1 MVLGSGDNG
10 MAMDVR
16 CIEPQ
21 HPQPTKR
28 YALKVCFNFGLS
40 SRRAQGAFVNEYREH
55 STITNHPHIL
65 QFMCEFFAEID
76 DSIRVHLP
84 EVVQQTS
91 IVALR
96 DGSMR
101 NRKTQFFVLE
111 RFDISLEHLLKLEYS
126 SPKIVPHRLV
136 AMIVS
141 QVGSALLHLERH
153 RVAHRDIKLDNIL
166 VELNPDH
173 HNEEEPN
180 SLPIKRCVVS
190 DFGTAC
196 TLGPDLKDVMAIG
209 PGGNVLS
216 TVWGNQVHI
225 APELH
230 SALGH
235 AILAQQSSPKTLSQL
250 GVEIDYSR
258 QSVFELGVLAFE
270 IVLGTTP
277 IDDYP
282 ASVTDRT
289 TGIVRYKDSEIARIP
304 TDRLG
309 VDQASMLQRMVSCDP
324 SRRPSLEAVLSF
336 FDPHREYRL
345 E

>member
-40 SRRAQGAFVNEYREH
+40 TRRAQGAFVNEYREH

-76 DSIRVHLP
+76 DSIRGHLP

-91 IVALR
+91 IVHLR

-126 SPKIVPHRLV
+126 PPKIVPHRLV

-173 HNEEEPN
+173 RREEPT

-196 TLGPDLKDVMAIG
+196 TLGPDLKDLMAVG
-209 PGGNVLS
+209 PGGNPLS
-216 TVWGNQVHI
+216 PMWGNQAHI

-230 SALGH
+230 SALNH
-235 AILAQQSSPKTLSQL
+235 AILAQRSSPKASHRLEI
-250 GVEIDYSR
+250 EIDFSG
-258 QSVFELGVLAFE
+258 QPVFELGVLAFE

-289 TGIVRYKDSEIARIP
+289 TGAVRFQDSEIARIP

-309 VDQASMLQRMVSCDP
+309 VDQASMLRRMVSCDP

>member
-1 MVLGSGDNG
+1 MHRTSTSTTHQTIRVESVLQLW
-10 MAMDVR
+10 
-16 CIEPQ
+16 IELA
-21 HPQPTKR
+21 R
-28 YALKVCFNFGLS
+28 S
-40 SRRAQGAFVNEYREH
+40 SRSIRERVSRALHHHQPSSYFAVHVRVLCRDRRLDSWASPRGG
-55 STITNHPHIL
+55 STI
-65 QFMCEFFAEID
+65 ID
-76 DSIRVHLP
+76 RSLARRIDAKSQDP
-84 EVVQQTS
+84 
-91 IVALR
+91 
-96 DGSMR
+96 
-101 NRKTQFFVLE
+101 VLE

-126 SPKIVPHRLV
+126 PPKIVPHRLV

-173 HNEEEPN
+173 RREEPT

-196 TLGPDLKDVMAIG
+196 TLAPDLKDLMAVG
-209 PGGNVLS
+209 PGGNPLS
-216 TVWGNQVHI
+216 SMWGNQAHI

-230 SALGH
+230 SALNH
-235 AILAQQSSPKTLSQL
+235 AILAQRSSPKASHRLEI
-250 GVEIDYSR
+250 EIDFSG
-258 QSVFELGVLAFE
+258 QPVFELGVLAFE

-289 TGIVRYKDSEIARIP
+289 TGAVRFKDSKIARIP
-304 TDRLG
+304 TYRLG
-309 VDQASMLQRMVSCDP
+309 VDQASMLRRMVSCDP

>member
-1 MVLGSGDNG
+1 
-10 MAMDVR
+10 
-16 CIEPQ
+16 
-21 HPQPTKR
+21 
-28 YALKVCFNFGLS
+28 
-40 SRRAQGAFVNEYREH
+40 VNEYREH
-55 STITNHPHIL
+55 STIANHPHIL

-84 EVVQQTS
+84 EFVQQSS
-91 IVALR
+91 IVRLQ
-96 DGSMR
+96 DGSIR

-111 RFDISLEHLLKLEYS
+111 RFDASLEHVLKLEY
-126 SPKIVPHRLV
+126 PPPTIIPHRLV

-166 VELNPDH
+166 VELNPDRR
-173 HNEEEPN
+173 NEEEPT

-196 TLGPDLKDVMAIG
+196 TLGPYLKGFMAVG

-216 TVWGNQVHI
+216 PMWGNQAHI

-235 AILAQQSSPKTLSQL
+235 ATLAQQSSPKTSCQL
-250 GVEIDYSR
+250 DIEIDYSG
-258 QSVFELGVLAFE
+258 QPVFELGVLAFE

-336 FDPHREYRL
+336 FDPHQEYRL
-345 E
+345 A